1 MGFIDLNS
9 IWMMMVYF
17 GFDRSRWIRSNVG
30 YWCEFKLDNDRL
42 IWVLS
47 IDRDGF
53 DRVWVIGAIDIR
65 AEMEFRA
72 HSKSYLKIT
81 TWVA

>member
-1 MGFIDLNS
+1 
-9 IWMMMVYF
+9 
-17 GFDRSRWIRSNVG
+17 
-30 YWCEFKLDNDRL
+30 LDNDRL
-42 IWVLS
+42 FRVS

-72 HSKSYLKIT
+72 HSKAYVDNQKQHHLTGDVVKVLERTEQI
-81 TWVA
+81 

>member
-1 MGFIDLNS
+1 LNEIFSTDDMDSINPPLQILDGF
-9 IWMMMVYF
+9 Y
-17 GFDRSRWIRSNVG
+17 RS
-30 YWCEFKLDNDRL
+30 EFKLDNDRL